1 MMELFDYQEEMVER
15 IGRAFGKHQSVM
27 VQMPT
32 GTGKTIVLAN
42 VVFSFLEKDKREVW
56 VVAHRRELV
65 SQIEETFSKIT
76 PSLFTIK
83 EGSTSHPDPLALR
96 GEGETAPTRRS
107 EPLRSKVGGPSEV
120 SPGFLCG
127 VNRLACDVATNAL
140 SRVRVMSIQ
149 WLTLHY
155 REMRERP
162 SLIVIDEAHH
172 AVAKTYAEVMRA
184 FPKAKKLG
192 LTATPY
198 RLKGEGFADL
208 FDTLLTSW
216 SMERFIA
223 KGRLSLYDYYSIK
236 PDGLD
241 QRLID
246 SLKKRGADGDYQQ
259 KELNEVMDVR
269 PSLERLC
276 MTVKRYV
283 PRKKGIVY
291 AFSIEHAE
299 HIAEFYRQN
308 GINAV
313 AISSK
318 TPSSLRKELLERF
331 KKSSFTSK
339 TSSLKSFSKTHPSSL
354 TLKGGSTAFP
364 KPLSPQGTGDVTAPT
379 RRSEPLRSKVGGP
392 SEVSPD
398 CLCGVNRLAENEDV
412 GQDKVMDSSLFVL
425 HSSLPIQVLV
435 SVDLFS
441 EGFDCPDVQFI
452 QLARPTLS
460 LSKYLQMV
468 GRGLRVARRKSYCVI
483 LDNVGLYRRFG
494 MPSADR
500 DWQQMFEGRSQ
511 LADSLQEVCMRINNS
526 FCHWGSVA
534 SENEEMMKILGHDR
548 QKKMIEDN
556 ENDEIVEDKDGWID
570 RRSGIRFAKRPQTVR
585 LLGVEFCTEDGMR
598 FYPRIR
604 SKFIDD
610 KAYINLKSLE
620 LQVGRGIN
628 WKRKYISMDEPN
640 KLYQLKD
647 KAGSVRL
654 YVDEEE
660 NCYAQGNP
668 DMELTPVET
677 QVEMNAYCQKY
688 SRKEKKATER
698 HLKIYKHGLFYPI
711 HDDKILERDE
721 VQKGADEIWY
731 VPKDVYG
738 ESYWVDGISGL
749 KHYTKPV
756 AEQRGFVKLLKE
768 GDWYYVRNI
777 PDLRDTAF
785 RNWQIVAD
793 DNICVINSKYLFL
806 KQEPRLWFKIF
817 KRTDDFSYF
826 VVREYRNISNTTFD
840 SDIFITQDS
849 RNGLKL
855 ESNGVPYVPYYQA
868 ISRAEL
874 RKYNL

>member
-1 MMELFDYQEEMVER
+1 MMELFDYQKEMVER
-15 IGRAFGKHQSVM
+15 VQKAFRKHQSVM
-27 VQMPT
+27 AQMPT
-32 GTGKTIVLAN
+32 GTGKTYLLAA
-42 VVFSFLEKDKREVW
+42 VVKREEQRVKNPCVW
-56 VVAHRRELV
+56 IVAHRRELV
-65 SQIEETFSKIT
+65 AQIMDTLKRL
-76 PSLFTIK
+76 SLSP
-83 EGSTSHPDPLALR
+83 GSTNI
-96 GEGETAPTRRS
+96 
-107 EPLRSKVGGPSEV
+107 K
-120 SPGFLCG
+120 
-127 VNRLACDVATNAL
+127 
-140 SRVRVMSIQ
+140 VMSIQ

-155 REMRERP
+155 REMRESP

-198 RLKGEGFADL
+198 RLKGEGFMDL
-208 FDTLLTSW
+208 FDVLLTSW

-236 PDGLD
+236 PDGQD

-299 HIAEFYRQN
+299 HIAEFYREN

-313 AISSK
+313 AVSSK
-318 TPSSLRKELLERF
+318 TPSSLREELLERF

-354 TLKGGSTAFP
+354 PLKGGSTSHP
-364 KPLSPQGTGDVTAPT
+364 KPLSPQKRGDVAGYAIAPPEFLY
-379 RRSEPLRSKVGGP
+379 RQQSLCPQGAAD
-392 SEVSPD
+392 D
-398 CLCGVNRLAENEDV
+398 CLTQQSCDCLSAGALSKLD
-412 GQDKVMDSSLFVL
+412 
-425 HSSLPIQVLV
+425 SSLPIQVLV

-460 LSKYLQMV
+460 LAKYLQMV

-500 DWQQMFEGRSQ
+500 DWQRMFEGRAQ
-511 LADSLQEVCMRINNS
+511 LADSLQELCMRINNN

-534 SENEEMMKILGHDR
+534 SEDEEMMKILGHDR
-548 QKKMIEDN
+548 QRKMIEDS
-556 ENDEIVEDKDGWID
+556 ENDEIVEDKDEWID
-570 RRSGIRFAKRPQTVR
+570 RRSGLRFAKRPQTVR

-628 WKRKYISMDEPN
+628 WKRKFIPLDEPD
-640 KLYQLKD
+640 KVYQLQD
-647 KAGSVRL
+647 KLGSVRL
-654 YVDEEE
+654 YVDEEN

-668 DMELTPVET
+668 DMELTLVHT
-677 QVEMNAYCQKY
+677 QDEMNAYCQKY
-688 SRKEKKATER
+688 SRKEKKAAEK
-698 HLKIYKHGLFYPI
+698 HQKIYKHGLFYPI
-711 HDDKILERDE
+711 HKSIVWERDE
-721 VQKGADEIWY
+721 VQKGPDEIWY
-731 VPKDVYG
+731 VPKDVFG

-756 AEQRGFVKLLKE
+756 PQQRGFVYLLKE
-768 GDWYYVRNI
+768 DDWYYVRNI
-777 PDLRDTAF
+777 PDLRDTAL

-793 DNICVINSKYLFL
+793 DNICVINNTYLFL
-806 KQEPRLWFKIF
+806 KQEPRMWFKIL
-817 KRTDDFSYF
+817 KKTDDFSYF
-826 VVREYRNISNTTFD
+826 VVKEYKNFSGYAID
-840 SDIFITQDS
+840 SDIYITQDS
-849 RNGLKL
+849 RHGLRL
-855 ESNGVPYVPYYQA
+855 ESNGVPYVPYFQTV
-868 ISRAEL
+868 SRAEL

>member
-1 MMELFDYQEEMVER
+1 MNMKLFDYQEEMVGR
-15 IGRAFGKHQSVM
+15 IGRAFGKHQSIM

-32 GTGKTIVLAN
+32 GTGKTYLLAA
-42 VVFSFLEKDKREVW
+42 VVKSEERRVKTSCVW

-65 SQIEETFSKIT
+65 VQIEETLARFDLPTST
-76 PSLFTIK
+76 DDDTAFIK
-83 EGSTSHPDPLALR
+83 
-96 GEGETAPTRRS
+96 
-107 EPLRSKVGGPSEV
+107 
-120 SPGFLCG
+120 
-127 VNRLACDVATNAL
+127 
-140 SRVRVMSIQ
+140 VMSIQ

-155 REMRERP
+155 REMREVP

-216 SMERFIA
+216 SMDRFIA

-283 PRKKGIVY
+283 ARKKGIVY

-299 HIAEFYRQN
+299 HIAEFYRSN
-308 GINAV
+308 DINAV

-318 TPSSLRKELLERF
+318 TPSNERKSLVELF
-331 KKSSFTSK
+331 KKGK
-339 TSSLKSFSKTHPSSL
+339 I
-354 TLKGGSTAFP
+354 
-364 KPLSPQGTGDVTAPT
+364 
-379 RRSEPLRSKVGGP
+379 R
-392 SEVSPD
+392 
-398 CLCGVNRLAENEDV
+398 
-412 GQDKVMDSSLFVL
+412 
-425 HSSLPIQVLV
+425 VLV

-460 LSKYLQMV
+460 LAKYLQMV

-511 LADSLQEVCMRINNS
+511 LADSLQEICMRINNS
-526 FCHWGSVA
+526 FCHWGSVV

-548 QKKMIEDN
+548 QKKKMIEDN

-570 RRSGIRFAKRPQTVR
+570 RRSGLRFTKRPQTVR

-598 FYPRIR
+598 FFPRIR

-628 WKRKYISMDEPN
+628 WKRKYISMDEPD
-640 KLYQLKD
+640 KVYQLKD

-654 YVDEEE
+654 YVDDEE

-668 DMELTPVET
+668 DMELTPIET
-677 QVEMNAYCQKY
+677 QVEMNDYCQKY
-688 SRKEKKATER
+688 SRKEKKAAEK
-698 HLKIYKHGLFYPI
+698 HQKIYKHGLFYPI
-711 HDDKILERDE
+711 HNSKVWERDE
-721 VQKGADEIWY
+721 VQKGVDEIWY
-731 VPKDVYG
+731 VPKDVFG

-749 KHYTKPV
+749 KHYAKPV
-756 AEQRGFVKLLKE
+756 AEQRGFVRLLRE
-768 GDWYYVRNI
+768 RDWYYVRNI
-777 PDLRDTAF
+777 PDLRDTAL

-793 DNICVINSKYLFL
+793 DNICVINSEFLFL
-806 KQEPRLWFKIF
+806 KQEPRLWFKIL
-817 KRTDDFSYF
+817 KKTDDFSYF
-826 VVREYRNISNTTFD
+826 VVREYKNFSGYAID
-840 SDIFITQDS
+840 SDIYITQDS
-849 RNGLKL
+849 RHGLRL
-855 ESNGVPYVPYYQA
+855 ESNGVPYVPYFQTV
-868 ISRAEL
+868 SRAEL

>member
-1 MMELFDYQEEMVER
+1 MRVLE
-15 IGRAFGKHQSVM
+15 AFRMHQAVM

-32 GTGKTIVLAN
+32 GTGKTYLLAA
-42 VVFSFLEKDKREVW
+42 VVEWFVQKGVW
-56 VVAHRRELV
+56 IVAHRRELV
-65 SQIEETFSKIT
+65 AQIEETLARFGLCS
-76 PSLFTIK
+76 
-83 EGSTSHPDPLALR
+83 PLI
-96 GEGETAPTRRS
+96 
-107 EPLRSKVGGPSEV
+107 
-120 SPGFLCG
+120 
-127 VNRLACDVATNAL
+127 
-140 SRVRVMSIQ
+140 RVMSVQ
-149 WLTLHY
+149 WLTLHC
-155 REMRERP
+155 REMEEAP

-172 AVAKTYAEVMRA
+172 AVANTYAEVLRA

-198 RLKGEGFADL
+198 RLKGDGFTDL
-208 FDTLLTSW
+208 FDVLLTSW
-216 SMERFIA
+216 SVERFMA
-223 KGRLSLYDYYSIK
+223 EGRLSLYDYYSIK
-236 PDGLD
+236 PDGQD

-283 PRKKGIVY
+283 AKKKGIVY

-299 HIAEFYRQN
+299 HIAEFYREN
-308 GINAV
+308 EIHAV

-318 TPSSLRKELLERF
+318 TPLSERKSLIEQF
-331 KKSSFTSK
+331 KKS
-339 TSSLKSFSKTHPSSL
+339 
-354 TLKGGSTAFP
+354 
-364 KPLSPQGTGDVTAPT
+364 
-379 RRSEPLRSKVGGP
+379 E
-392 SEVSPD
+392 
-398 CLCGVNRLAENEDV
+398 
-412 GQDKVMDSSLFVL
+412 
-425 HSSLPIQVLV
+425 IQVLV

-511 LADSLQEVCMRINNS
+511 LADSLQEACMRINNG
-526 FCHWGSVA
+526 FLHWESVA
-534 SENEEMMKILGHDR
+534 SEDEEMMKILGHDR
-548 QKKMIEDN
+548 QKRMIRDYGEEDI
-556 ENDEIVEDKDGWID
+556 EEDGNGWID

-598 FYPRIR
+598 FFPRIR

-628 WKRKYISMDEPN
+628 WNRMFIPLDEPD
-640 KLYQLKD
+640 KVYKLKD

-654 YVDEEE
+654 YVDETE
-660 NCYAQGNP
+660 NCYAQGSP
-668 DMELTPVET
+668 DVKLTPIKT
-677 QVEMNAYCQKY
+677 QADMNDYCRKY
-688 SRKEKKATER
+688 SKKEKAASLR
-698 HLKIYKHGLFYPI
+698 HQKIYKHGLFYPI
-711 HDDKILERDE
+711 LDNKVMERDE

-738 ESYWVDGISGL
+738 ESYWVDGISGM
-749 KHYTKPV
+749 KHY
-756 AEQRGFVKLLKE
+756 AEPMLVQRGFVSMLKE
-768 GDWYYVRNI
+768 GDWFYVRNI
-777 PDLRDTAF
+777 PGLVDTAF

-793 DNICVINSKYLFL
+793 ENICVINGEFLFL
-806 KQEPRLWFKIF
+806 KKEPRQWFKIL
-817 KRTDDFSYF
+817 KKTDDFSYF
-826 VVREYRNISNTTFD
+826 VVKEYGGVPGKASE
-840 SDIFITQDS
+840 SEIFITQDS
-849 RNGLKL
+849 RHGMKL
-855 ESNGVPYVPYYQA
+855 ERNGVQCVP
-868 ISRAEL
+868 
-874 RKYNL
+874 

>member
-1 MMELFDYQEEMVER
+1 MKEIRLFDYQEEMVER

-32 GTGKTIVLAN
+32 GTGKTIVLSN
-42 VVFSFLEKDKREVW
+42 VVFSFLEKDRREVW

-107 EPLRSKVGGPSEV
+107 ESLRSKVGGPSEV
-120 SPGFLCG
+120 SPECLTQQSYHDDF
-127 VNRLACDVATNAL
+127 RLHSAVIKQAYDCSRLHENCDCLSASALRKSSLGTADDVL
-140 SRVRVMSIQ
+140 SRVKVMSIQ
-149 WLTLHY
+149 WLTQHY
-155 REMRERP
+155 REMMEVP

-308 GINAV
+308 DINAV

-318 TPSSLRKELLERF
+318 TPSNERKSLVEQF
-331 KKSSFTSK
+331 KKGK
-339 TSSLKSFSKTHPSSL
+339 I
-354 TLKGGSTAFP
+354 
-364 KPLSPQGTGDVTAPT
+364 
-379 RRSEPLRSKVGGP
+379 R
-392 SEVSPD
+392 
-398 CLCGVNRLAENEDV
+398 
-412 GQDKVMDSSLFVL
+412 
-425 HSSLPIQVLV
+425 VLV

-441 EGFDCPDVQFI
+441 EGFDSPDVQFI

-460 LSKYLQMV
+460 LAKYLQMV
-468 GRGLRVARRKSYCVI
+468 GRGLRVAKRKSYCVI

-511 LADSLQEVCMRINNS
+511 LADSLQEICMRINNS
-526 FCHWGSVA
+526 FCHWGSVV

-556 ENDEIVEDKDGWID
+556 ENDEIVEEKDGWID
-570 RRSGIRFAKRPQTVR
+570 RRSGLRFAKRPLTVR

-610 KAYINLKSLE
+610 RAYINLKSLE

-628 WKRKYISMDEPN
+628 WKRKYISMDEPG
-640 KLYQLKD
+640 KVYQLKD

-654 YVDEEE
+654 YVDDEE

-668 DMELTPVET
+668 DMELTPIET
-677 QVEMNAYCQKY
+677 QVEMNDYCQK
-688 SRKEKKATER
+688 
-698 HLKIYKHGLFYPI
+698 
-711 HDDKILERDE
+711 
-721 VQKGADEIWY
+721 
-731 VPKDVYG
+731 
-738 ESYWVDGISGL
+738 
-749 KHYTKPV
+749 
-756 AEQRGFVKLLKE
+756 
-768 GDWYYVRNI
+768 
-777 PDLRDTAF
+777 
-785 RNWQIVAD
+785 
-793 DNICVINSKYLFL
+793 
-806 KQEPRLWFKIF
+806 
-817 KRTDDFSYF
+817 
-826 VVREYRNISNTTFD
+826 
-840 SDIFITQDS
+840 
-849 RNGLKL
+849 
-855 ESNGVPYVPYYQA
+855 
-868 ISRAEL
+868 
-874 RKYNL
+874 